1 MLRSKGKVIPEM
13 NELASSEWLSGPL
26 DVGSGVRRRVSEA
39 YECLAEREIPVD
51 YHSWVEQEFGW
62 DLSSEHAGRRI
73 ENPWAKASGQ
83 LSMTVRQVS
92 EDVAAGLGYVVLKTL
107 IAESEDGGRSMS
119 EWATR
124 ESRMQV
130 EPIVSGGGQSGW
142 TVSWRGRGWS
152 GTFVEYL
159 ELVRESRAVSEGTST
174 LVIPSVKYHLP
185 EPGETRW
192 LESEYEFTT
201 AGLLQAWGVDAD
213 SGPMPLEKDFS
224 PTLAGSERS
233 RVRETV
239 LEWIRRVPGLI
250 RGSVGPGAV
259 SVGLKI
265 FNTLEEESFQ
275 FELLRSVQEAVGANA
290 ADWWVYGNRLFDPDR
305 EFEGIRGIA
314 YGGWDLSDR
323 NLRVLSKCHAEYG
336 ESMGRFAATGNI
348 CSGRMALEYALRGAA
363 SFQLHTMFQLPSH
376 HYVLRSGS
384 RTQKALHELYLHPDD
399 GLVVWLAHLADRFS
413 LPGDGLRFRDL
424 VGRGRPG

>member
-1 MLRSKGKVIPEM
+1 
-13 NELASSEWLSGPL
+13 
-26 DVGSGVRRRVSEA
+26 
-39 YECLAEREIPVD
+39 
-51 YHSWVEQEFGW
+51 
-62 DLSSEHAGRRI
+62 
-73 ENPWAKASGQ
+73 
-83 LSMTVRQVS
+83 
-92 EDVAAGLGYVVLKTL
+92 
-107 IAESEDGGRSMS
+107 
-119 EWATR
+119 
-124 ESRMQV
+124 
-130 EPIVSGGGQSGW
+130 
-142 TVSWRGRGWS
+142 
-152 GTFVEYL
+152 
-159 ELVRESRAVSEGTST
+159 
-174 LVIPSVKYHLP
+174 
-185 EPGETRW
+185 
-192 LESEYEFTT
+192 
-201 AGLLQAWGVDAD
+201 
-213 SGPMPLEKDFS
+213 MPLEKDFS

-265 FNTLEEESFQ
+265 FNTLEEDSFQ

-305 EFEGIRGIA
+305 EFEGMRGIA

-336 ESMGRFAATGNI
+336 ESMCRFAATGNI

-413 LPGDGLRFRDL
+413 LPADGLRFRDL